1 MEPKNKGAAAVVEEL
16 PSSFTSQAGLLVD
29 TSSTEWE
36 LAITGKGRTVDL
48 SWLHEFSR
56 ESALRF
62 AIMEGL
68 IHISEV
74 QAAKSVSTKVFALR
88 EVFDKESMSIDEFK
102 HLWLELKE
110 PVKKTLRGFLNTCVN
125 NLQNQILKPY
135 FVEVENYQYK
145 TEFSAL
151 HPTKGRLSDYEL
163 DSILENL
170 RHYCNQI
177 PDSQINDLE
186 YFSNQAQ
193 SELRFI
199 SIRKIVAY
207 RLMAQIAR
215 RPVQIA
221 MLKWRDI
228 LPVGHSFSD
237 DHQPPIYMGVDH
249 LHIRSFK
256 VKQGGTESTFR
267 AYPEKWSIPVTP
279 EFSKILLKYRMLF
292 ENGLRLAMQKSGS
305 KITED
310 EIQGVFINCPLIPD
324 VELFLAD
331 WADKDIVEELHNP
344 NTQAFHVGE
353 QIIASAARVYG
364 KGNSDRQEFV
374 VGTNNRLRH
383 TWLCNAALSGKPL
396 SEIAKITNVTT
407 VAARKYL
414 QLGLK
419 ERQLIDKYYAANA
432 LLRKAFEPK
441 PFVENNDIAIENE
454 LGEAVGVE
462 KESNCTTCDHKLRM
476 VRPIPCY
483 GCASFRPLLEADHHA
498 ELEKAQAKRDFI
510 VEYSGQTSTND
521 GSIKRLDKAIS
532 YIRATIEICDE
543 MRNRKHSLG
552 DLHAGD

>member
-1 MEPKNKGAAAVVEEL
+1 MGPKNKGAEAAIEEL

-29 TSSTEWE
+29 ASSAEWQ
-36 LAITGKGRTVDL
+36 LAVTGKGNKVDL
-48 SWLHEFSR
+48 SWLYEFSR

-62 AIMEGL
+62 AITEGL

-74 QAAKSVSTKVFALR
+74 QAASSVSTKVFALR
-88 EVFDKESMSIDEFK
+88 HAFYKESVSVDEFK
-102 HLWLELKE
+102 HLWLGLNEST
-110 PVKKTLRGFLNTCVN
+110 KKTLRGFLSTCVN
-125 NLQNQILKPY
+125 NLRNQILKPY
-135 FVEVENYQYK
+135 FSEVETYQHK
-145 TEFSAL
+145 SEFGGL

-170 RHYCNQI
+170 RHYCDQI

-186 YFSNQAQ
+186 FFSNQF
-193 SELRFI
+193 SYELGFI
-199 SIRKIVAY
+199 SIRKIIAY

-215 RPVQIA
+215 RPAQIA

-228 LPVGHSFSD
+228 LPVGHSFSE
-237 DHQPPIYMGVDH
+237 DHHPPIYMGVDH

-292 ENGLRLAMQKSGS
+292 ENGLRLAIQKSGS
-305 KITED
+305 KIAED
-310 EIQGVFINCPLIPD
+310 DIQGVLINCPVIPD
-324 VELFLAD
+324 VDLFLAD
-331 WADKDIVEELHNP
+331 WADKDIVKEIHNS
-344 NTQAFHVGE
+344 NAQAFHVGE
-353 QIIASAARVYG
+353 NIITSAALVYG

-383 TWLCNAALSGKPL
+383 TWLCNAALLGKPL
-396 SEIAKITNVTT
+396 SEIAKITNVST

-419 ERQLIDKYYAANA
+419 ERQFIDEHYAANA

-441 PFVENNDIAIENE
+441 PFVENDDIAIENE
-454 LGEAVGVE
+454 LGKAVGVE
-462 KESNCTTCDHKLRM
+462 QESNCTTCEHKLRM

-483 GCASFRPLLEADHHA
+483 GCVSFRPLLEADHHA

-521 GSIKRLDKAIS
+521 GSIKRLDKAIR

-552 DLHAGD
+552 DFYAGD